1 MLVIKGTMMMMVRQ
15 EVMYLRVLIANVAIH
30 AMRAMKSVAVR
41 PFCLSQMLIL

>member
-1 MLVIKGTMMMMVRQ
+1 MLVMKGTMMMMVRQ
-15 EVMYLRVLIANVAIH
+15 VMYLKVLIANVAIH